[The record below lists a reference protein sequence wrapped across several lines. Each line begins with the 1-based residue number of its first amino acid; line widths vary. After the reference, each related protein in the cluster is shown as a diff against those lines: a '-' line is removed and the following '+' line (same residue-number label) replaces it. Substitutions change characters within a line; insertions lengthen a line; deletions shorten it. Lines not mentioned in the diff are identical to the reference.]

1 MTYVWIHVVHVLL
14 DLKSGLLELDDF
26 GIVGQ
31 RVCIMGTGDSLVVLA
46 EGMKLS
52 QRSLRM

>member
-26 GIVGQ
+26 EIVGQ

-52 QRSLRM
+52 